1 MEQGNQHEFLFM
13 MGLGDLAG
21 AKTTIIAPGMCGFFV
36 LSPDLVSLPPQSVF
50 PLQSALFWGLHLL
63 VSGST
68 TIFLTPVAVLGVPS
82 LSLFFH
88 PLLSQLCTP
97 SAMTPRQL
105 LFVSSPFGD
114 LSFLLTLLLVCF
126 KQYLDLLSETL
137 NLKAEWWKGFQG
149 KKTNKQNKE
158 DYPEEKFAGRYFKTT
173 IPITLIFPMISPLT
187 LDFKDQ
193 ICVFHHLP

>member
-1 MEQGNQHEFLFM
+1 MT
-13 MGLGDLAG
+13 GLGDLAG
-21 AKTTIIAPGMCGFFV
+21 AKTTIFAPGMRGFFV
-36 LSPDLVSLPPQSVF
+36 LSPDLVSLPLQSVL

-82 LSLFFH
+82 LSLFLH

-97 SAMTPRQL
+97 SAMTPDSFCLYLCL
-105 LFVSSPFGD
+105 LGISPSSLPFYLFASSGIWT
-114 LSFLLTLLLVCF
+114 SFLRLWT
-126 KQYLDLLSETL
+126 SRL
-137 NLKAEWWKGFQG
+137 NGGKGSRG

-187 LDFKDQ
+187 PDFKDQ